1 MTLFVLRD
9 LKMKKEYLE
18 PWKRKYPT
26 KNELT
31 KAWSDWFESK
41 SDEWEL
47 FTMTVVFKSG
57 GKIPRP
63 EKWESEYK
71 TRVLQKIRRK
81 IEPNQKNQDLAI
93 PFEEFFYYEKDDSSF
108 FRASRSHKPHHI
120 HSLIPIRKS
129 QVHRFWSTDNNDL
142 QEGVKKDIH
151 SIETIQS
158 ALVEKIRIDHT
169 VDWVKY
175 ILKNKNL

>member
-18 PWKRKYPT
+18 PWKRIYPT
-26 KNELT
+26 KNELA
-31 KAWSDWFESK
+31 KAWSNWFDSK

-63 EKWESEYK
+63 DRWEGEYK
-71 TRVLQKIRRK
+71 KYVLNKIKRAL
-81 IEPNQKNQDLAI
+81 EPNQKNQEHAI
-93 PFEEFFYYEKDDSSF
+93 PYEEFFYYEKDDSSL
-108 FRASRSHKPHHI
+108 FRISRSHKPHHI
-120 HSLIPIRKS
+120 HSLIPIKKS
-129 QVHRFWSTDNNDL
+129 QVHRFWSIDSDDL
-142 QEGVKKDIH
+142 LERIKKDIY

-158 ALVEKIRIDHT
+158 VLVEKVKTDQTID
-169 VDWVKY
+169 WIKY
-175 ILKNKNL
+175 TLKGKTI